1 MEAAAPESSEER
13 IAALLRAGELREA
26 AAVVL
31 RAYGPQILGYLCA
44 VLRDEETAQ
53 EVFSQ
58 FAEDLWSGLRG
69 FRGEASARVWAWRLA
84 WHAAARHARD
94 PYRRRGRRL
103 ETGELSRIAAE
114 VRSTTTA
121 QWVDDRS
128 RKLAALRAALTP
140 DEQTLLILRVDKGLP
155 WSEVAFVL
163 SAPGAAVEE
172 AALRKRFERV
182 KAKLARRAREEGLVE

>member
-1 MEAAAPESSEER
+1 M
-13 IAALLRAGELREA
+13 AALLDPEGRIAELRAQGDLREA
-26 AAVVL
+26 AGVVL

-44 VLRDEETAQ
+44 VLRDEDAAQ
-53 EVFSQ
+53 EAFSA
-58 FAEDLWSGLRG
+58 FAEDLWTGLGG
-69 FRGEASARVWAWRLA
+69 FRGEASARVWAFRLA
-84 WHAAARHARD
+84 WHAAARQARD

-103 ETGELSRIAAE
+103 ETEEYSRIAAE
-114 VRSTTTA
+114 IRSTATA

-155 WSEVAFVL
+155 WGEIAFVL
-163 SAPGAAVEE
+163 SAPEAPVEE

>member
-1 MEAAAPESSEER
+1 MAATDDPEVR
-13 IAALLRAGELREA
+13 IAELRAAGDLREA
-26 AAVVL
+26 AAVIL

-44 VLRDEETAQ
+44 VLRDEDAAQ
-53 EVFSQ
+53 EAFSV
-58 FAEDLWSGLRG
+58 FAEDLWKGLDG
-69 FRGEASARVWAWRLA
+69 FRGEASARVWAFRLA

-103 ETGELSRIAAE
+103 ETEEYSRIAAE
-114 VRSTTTA
+114 IRSTTTA
-121 QWVDDRS
+121 RWLDDRS

-140 DEQTLLILRVDKGLP
+140 DEQTLLILRVDKALP

-163 SAPGAAVEE
+163 STPEAPVDEP
-172 AALRKRFERV
+172 ALRKRFERV